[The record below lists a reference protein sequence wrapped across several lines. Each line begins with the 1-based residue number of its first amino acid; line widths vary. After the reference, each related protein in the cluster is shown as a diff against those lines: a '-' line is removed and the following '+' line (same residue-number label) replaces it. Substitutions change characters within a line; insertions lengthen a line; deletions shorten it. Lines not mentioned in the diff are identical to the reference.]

1 MAEAHSV
8 LLFDTQRAVED
19 LVAAGMPPEQAG
31 AVVRQQARWAD
42 RDFATGEDIDRLQ
55 AEIGK
60 LRTEFT
66 GESGLQRE
74 EIGRVREEIGRVRE
88 EFGGEF
94 GQLREEFGGQFSQL
108 REEFG
113 GQFSQLRAEI
123 DRKLEAQGAAIAKDM
138 DHLREGLET
147 RFETVEVK
155 FEAIEQKIDARC
167 AALETKIT
175 QSSADTIRWVA
186 GSQIGTA
193 AVYLAALLAA
203 IKL

>member
-8 LLFDTQRAVED
+8 LLFDTQRAVEE

-31 AVVRQQARWAD
+31 VVVRQQAHWVD
-42 RDFATGEDIDRLQ
+42 RDFATGEDIDRLR
-55 AEIGK
+55 AE
-60 LRTEFT
+60 T
-66 GESGLQRE
+66 GEFRAEL
-74 EIGRVREEIGRVRE
+74 REEIGRVRE

-94 GQLREEFGGQFSQL
+94 GQLREEFGGQF
-108 REEFG
+108 R
-113 GQFSQLRAEI
+113 QLRAEF

-147 RFETVEVK
+147 RFETVDVK

>member
-1 MAEAHSV
+1 M
-8 LLFDTQRAVED
+8 
-19 LVAAGMPPEQAG
+19 
-31 AVVRQQARWAD
+31 
-42 RDFATGEDIDRLQ
+42 
-55 AEIGK
+55 
-60 LRTEFT
+60 
-66 GESGLQRE
+66 
-74 EIGRVREEIGRVRE
+74 RE

-108 REEFG
+108 RAEF
-113 GQFSQLRAEI
+113 
-123 DRKLEAQGAAIAKDM
+123 DRKLKAQGATIAKDM
-138 DHLREGLET
+138 DHLRERLET